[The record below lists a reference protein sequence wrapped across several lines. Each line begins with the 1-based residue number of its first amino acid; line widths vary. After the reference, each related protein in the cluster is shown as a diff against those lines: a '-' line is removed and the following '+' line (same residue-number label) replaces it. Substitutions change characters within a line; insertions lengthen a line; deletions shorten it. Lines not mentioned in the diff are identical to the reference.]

1 MRYGD
6 CFDFTVSMEEL
17 AKEQYI
23 PKLTLQPLVE
33 NAIFHGLI
41 PKGGTEGRLTLTIRL
56 RGDILHIFVCD
67 NGVGMSPALCR
78 TILCGK
84 NSPKVKDRL
93 SSVGISNVNE
103 RLKLKYGKEYGIRMK
118 SMEGK
123 GTVICL
129 RIPKAEW

>member
-1 MRYGD
+1 
-6 CFDFTVSMEEL
+6 
-17 AKEQYI
+17 
-23 PKLTLQPLVE
+23 
-33 NAIFHGLI
+33 
-41 PKGGTEGRLTLTIRL
+41 
-56 RGDILHIFVCD
+56 
-67 NGVGMSPALCR
+67 MSPALCR